1 MRLSGVDPSV
11 IRELSGIYK
20 PFVKA
25 FKELVSNAY
34 DADATTITVSVARDF
49 STIEIRDDGIGLTPV
64 EFRRDFAR
72 LGGSTAWQNQ
82 GLSPGGRQ
90 RIGYK
95 GIGFLAVAR
104 YCNRMEVESRALRR
118 HRDSLRLASTRRYSL
133 EVAEAFRKLIP
144 EELLRSRLRIH
155 SVAAVARRR
164 LQPLRSGYDYALQD
178 GTIVLRSARARD
190 QHGQF
195 EVRYSIDC
203 RDLIL
208 RASVDF
214 DYLLSLERKADLQ
227 LLENFCQVRVSAT
240 RADMPAGT
248 LVRLEGLKDFVVR
261 DLAAPRRRGKSGNIG
276 SQSGKEQFLW
286 RLARA
291 APIVDSVPGERA
303 LPAPISKLLAL
314 QAKAGFPRLIVR
326 WRGEA
331 TVELT
336 REIAFPKG
344 ATAGDEGTIPFNV
357 QDGGLRAVGYLVAQS
372 EVIYP
377 AELRGIAV
385 RVCNVAIGE
394 PSFFG
399 LERTLAGV
407 RKAALSQ
414 ISGEIMVVDGLNSAD
429 AINSGRESF
438 YEENTHFQVLRQA
451 LIGSEEALG
460 GAVGQAIRLITDR
473 SSIRSHVTSKILAA
487 RNRRK
492 VLTDLST
499 AVTACA
505 RANPETGARITRF
518 LASPVAADGLAAAP
532 DVPMR
537 PVGRLSGFII
547 DEVDGLGTEFA
558 IDFAKRTVAFDFGR
572 DIWSQSVYLDGRYYE
587 VHFKQGRPADHI
599 CEFDNAHGRIY
610 VNWAHPV
617 KLYMDEYGFL
627 RSAIVWRLAY
637 HAAADDADVM
647 ISLALTLLSH
657 RAE

>member
-1 MRLSGVDPSV
+1 MRLSGVDPSI

-49 STIEIRDDGIGLTPV
+49 STVEVRDDGIGLTPI

-104 YCNRMEVESRALRR
+104 YCNRMEVESRTRRR
-118 HRDSLRLASTRRYSL
+118 HRDSVRFASARRHSL
-133 EVAEAFRKLIP
+133 DIAETFTKLIP
-144 EELLRSRLRIH
+144 PGLLRSRLRIH
-155 SVAAVARRR
+155 SVSAVARRR
-164 LQPLRSGYDYALQD
+164 LQPLRSGYDYALRD
-178 GTIVLRSARARD
+178 GTIALRSARARD
-190 QHGQF
+190 HHGQF
-195 EVRYSIDC
+195 EVRYSIEC
-203 RDLIL
+203 GDLLL

-227 LLENFCQVRVSAT
+227 LLENFCNVQVTLA
-240 RADMPAGT
+240 RADTPAGT
-248 LVRLEGLKDFVVR
+248 VVRLEGLKDFVVR
-261 DLAAPRRRGKSGNIG
+261 DLAAPRRRGKGWNIG
-276 SQSGKEQFLW
+276 SQGGKEQFLW

-291 APIVDSVPGERA
+291 TPIVDSVPSDRT

-331 TVELT
+331 PVELT
-336 REIAFPKG
+336 REIALPKG
-344 ATAGDEGTIPFNV
+344 LNAGDEGVIPF
-357 QDGGLRAVGYLVAQS
+357 DIREGGLHAVGYLVAQG

-377 AELRGIAV
+377 AELRGIALRV
-385 RVCNVAIGE
+385 RNVAIGE
-394 PSFFG
+394 PAFFG
-399 LERTLAGV
+399 LERTLAGA

-414 ISGEIMVVDGLNSAD
+414 ISGEIMVLDGLDSAD
-429 AINSGRESF
+429 AINPGRESF
-438 YEENTHFQVLRQA
+438 YEENPHFQILRQA
-451 LIGSEEALG
+451 LIGSEEAVG
-460 GAVGQAIRLITDR
+460 GAVGQGIRLITDR
-473 SSIRSHVTSKILAA
+473 SSVRSHVTSKILAA

-492 VLTDLST
+492 VLTDLSS

-505 RANPETGARITRF
+505 RANPDTGVRVARFFASPIAANG
-518 LASPVAADGLAAAP
+518 LASAP
-532 DVPMR
+532 DVSMR
-537 PVGRLSGFII
+537 PVGRLAGFTIHEA
-547 DEVDGLGTEFA
+547 DNLGEEFS
-558 IDFAKRTVAFDFGR
+558 IDFAKRRVAFDFRR

-587 VHFKQGRPADHI
+587 VCFKQGRPADHI
-599 CEFDNAHGRIY
+599 CEFDNIQGRIY

-637 HAAADDADVM
+637 HAAADDADAM

-657 RAE
+657 RPE

>member
-104 YCNRMEVESRALRR
+104 YCNRMEIESRATRLHRDPLRLPAPRR
-118 HRDSLRLASTRRYSL
+118 HALDIA
-133 EVAEAFRKLIP
+133 EVFKGLIP
-144 EELLRSRLRIH
+144 AELLRPRLRIH
-155 SVAAVARRR
+155 SVSTVAGRQ
-164 LQPLRSGYDYALQD
+164 LQLFRGGYDYAARD
-178 GTIVLRSARARD
+178 GIVTLRSPRARD
-190 QHGQF
+190 YRGPF

-203 RDLIL
+203 RDLLL

-227 LLENFCQVRVSAT
+227 LLENFCDVRVAVA
-240 RADMPAGT
+240 RADAPAGT
-248 LVRLEGLKDFVVR
+248 RVRLEGLKDFVVR
-261 DLAAPRRRGKSGNIG
+261 ELAAPRRRGKGWNIG
-276 SQSGKEQFLW
+276 SQSGKDQFLW

-291 APIVDSVPGERA
+291 SPIGDSIAGDRVP
-303 LPAPISKLLAL
+303 PPIGRLLAI
-314 QAKAGFPRLIVR
+314 QTESRFPRLIVR

-331 TVELT
+331 PVELT
-336 REIAFPKG
+336 RAISVPKG
-344 ATAGDEGTIPFNV
+344 TTVGDDGIVPVDIRE
-357 QDGGLRAVGYLVAQS
+357 GGLRAVGYLVAQG
-372 EVIYP
+372 EVVYP
-377 AELRGIAV
+377 AELRGVSV
-385 RVCNVAIGE
+385 RVRNVAIGE

-414 ISGEIMVVDGLNSAD
+414 MSGEIMVLDGLDSAD
-429 AINSGRESF
+429 AINPGRESF
-438 YEENTHFQVLRQA
+438 YEENTHFQILRQA
-451 LIGSEEALG
+451 LIGSEETLG
-460 GAVGQAIRLITDR
+460 GTVGQAIRLITDR
-473 SSIRSHVTSKILAA
+473 SNVRSHVTARILGA
-487 RNRRK
+487 RSRRK
-492 VLTDLST
+492 VLTDLSS

-505 RANPETGARITRF
+505 RANPDTGTRIERF
-518 LASPVAADGLAAAP
+518 FSSRIVADGLAAAP

-537 PVGRLSGFII
+537 PAGRLAGFRIA
-547 DEVDGLGTEFA
+547 EVQELASEFL
-558 IDFAKRTVAFDFGR
+558 IDFAKRTVVFDFGR
-572 DIWSQSVYLDGRYYE
+572 DIWSQSIYLDGRYYE
-587 VHFKQGRPADHI
+587 VCFKQGHPTDHI
-599 CEFDNAHGRIY
+599 CEFDNVARRIY

-617 KLYMDEYGFL
+617 KFYMDEYGFL

-637 HAAADDADVM
+637 HAAADDADAM
-647 ISLALTLLSH
+647 IALALTLLSH

>member
-25 FKELVSNAY
+25 FKELISNAY

-49 STIEIRDDGIGLTPV
+49 STIDIRDDGIGLTPV

-72 LGGSTAWQNQ
+72 LGGSTAWQNH

-104 YCNRMEVESRALRR
+104 YCNRMEVESRVLRP
-118 HRDSLRLASTRRYSL
+118 HRDTVRLASARRHSL
-133 EVAEAFRKLIP
+133 EVAEAFKKLIP
-144 EELLRSRLRIH
+144 EELLQSRLRVH
-155 SVAAVARRR
+155 GVSAVARRY
-164 LQPLRSGYDYALQD
+164 LQPLRSGYDYVLRD
-178 GTIVLRSARARD
+178 GTIVLRSARARNH
-190 QHGQF
+190 HGQF

-227 LLENFCQVRVSAT
+227 LLENFCDVRVAEA
-240 RADMPAGT
+240 RADAPKGT

-261 DLAAPRRRGKSGNIG
+261 DLAAARRRGKGWNIG
-276 SQSGKEQFLW
+276 SQSGREQFLW

-291 APIVDSVPGERA
+291 APIVDGVPGERT
-303 LPAPISKLLAL
+303 LPAPMSKLLSI
-314 QAKAGFPRLIVR
+314 QAKAKFPRLIVR

-331 TVELT
+331 PVDLT

-344 ATAGDEGTIPFNV
+344 ATAGDEGIIPFDV
-357 QDGGLRAVGYLVAQS
+357 REGGLRAVGYLVAQGQ
-372 EVIYP
+372 VLYP

-385 RVCNVAIGE
+385 RVRNVAIGD

-399 LERTLAGV
+399 LERTLAGA

-414 ISGEIMVVDGLNSAD
+414 ISGEIMVLDGLDSAD
-429 AINSGRESF
+429 AINPGRESF
-438 YEENTHFQVLRQA
+438 YEENMHFQVLRQA
-451 LIGSEEALG
+451 LIGSEESLG

-473 SSIRSHVTSKILAA
+473 SSVRSHVTSRILAA

-492 VLTDLST
+492 VLTDLSS

-505 RANPETGARITRF
+505 RANPETGAQVARF
-518 LASPVAADGLAAAP
+518 FAAPIAADGLAAAP

-537 PVGRLSGFII
+537 PAGRLAGFTINEA
-547 DEVDGLGTEFA
+547 DDLGSEFS

-587 VHFKQGRPADHI
+587 VCFKQGRPADHI
-599 CEFDNAHGRIY
+599 CEFDNARGRIY

-637 HAAADDADVM
+637 HAAADDADAM